1 MENFRDKM
9 RQTFSTP
16 NKPNSAI
23 YGVFWSVLECF
34 GVVLRVCEV
43 QGGVSIP
50 AEMALERVWQPHTH
64 KGKIQAGVYLHTLN
78 TSICCKVCNR
88 QEQQRGLRNNDKDT

>member
-16 NKPNSAI
+16 NKPNSAF

-34 GVVLRVCEV
+34 GVVLRCR
-43 QGGVSIP
+43 GGVNTCRNGTGACVAMTDTQRQNSGWGVP
-50 AEMALERVWQPHTH
+50 AGRFGIFQFVAKFATGR
-64 KGKIQAGVYLHTLN
+64 
-78 TSICCKVCNR
+78 NR
-88 QEQQRGLRNNDKDT
+88 RRGLRNNDKDT